1 MSIGRM
7 DRQIVIEQNTP
18 TQDAAGQPIESWATL
33 ATVWAEYL
41 PVSGREFWQAKQV
54 NAQAVANFRIH
65 YRSDVT
71 RKMRLTSE
79 GDTYDIVDANED
91 RRFGYKEFLLIRGEA
106 RVS

>member
-18 TQDAAGQPIESWATL
+18 TQDSVGEEIESWATL

-41 PVSGREFWQAKQV
+41 PVGGREFWAARQI
-54 NAQAVANFRIH
+54 NAETVANFRIH

-71 RKMRLTSE
+71 RGMRLTFD

-91 RRFGYKEFLLIRGEA
+91 RRMGYKEFLLIRGEA